1 VYNPTRRE
9 ANGLTKNHIQ
19 MDHLKIEMLDKIA
32 EAKANYNASLVKDLK
47 EKISEIADGYRMGL
61 ITPNEYAFQVAD
73 ASVHIGEKMQ
83 PFEETRSQ
91 DSFKNTL
98 KTAEQ

>member
-1 VYNPTRRE
+1 
-9 ANGLTKNHIQ
+9 

-47 EKISEIADGYRMGL
+47 AILRDLAETYQMGL
-61 ITPNEYAFQVAD
+61 ITPNDYAIQVAD
-73 ASVHIGEKMQ
+73 ESVHICEKMQ
-83 PFEETRSQ
+83 PFEETLSQ

-98 KTAEQ
+98 KTEKI